1 MLFVQ
6 KHLKEMHRDGAAAA
20 AGTTNEPEAITHH
33 FLLIGYFLNEA
44 AYGLWSS
51 TGLKMPIHADFWVYF
66 GHFDQVGQAGLF
78 WYVVRVH

>member
-44 AYGLWSS
+44 AYGL
-51 TGLKMPIHADFWVYF
+51 
-66 GHFDQVGQAGLF
+66 
-78 WYVVRVH
+78 